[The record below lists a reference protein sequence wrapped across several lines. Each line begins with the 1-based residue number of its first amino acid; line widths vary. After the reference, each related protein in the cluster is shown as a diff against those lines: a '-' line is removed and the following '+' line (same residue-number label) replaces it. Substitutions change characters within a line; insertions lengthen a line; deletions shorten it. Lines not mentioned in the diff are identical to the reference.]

1 MKRMLKVSSVVLLCA
16 VFGIQAYAEGRKG
29 PEVKAVD
36 NALYKK
42 ECASCHFG
50 YQPGLLPST
59 SWQWVMDNLAQHYDT
74 DASLE
79 SKEDIAQITQYL
91 LDNASE
97 KAMQYRRSA
106 KLTKSMQPG
115 VLYTSISQIPYHQKK
130 HRKLK
135 DWMVQQKEVGNIA

>member
-1 MKRMLKVSSVVLLCA
+1 MKIILKLSSAVLLC
-16 VFGIQAYAEGRKG
+16 VTFGIQAYAKGSKG

-50 YQPGLLPST
+50 YQPGLLPSK
-59 SWQWVMDNLAQHYDT
+59 SWQWVMDNLAQHYGT

-79 SKEDIAQITQYL
+79 SKEEIAEITQYL
-91 LDNASE
+91 LENASE

-106 KLTKSMQPG
+106 KLTNSMEAG
-115 VLYTSISQIPYHQKK
+115 VLYTSISQIPYHQKQ

-135 DWMVQQKEVGNIA
+135 DWMIQQK